1 MFVFFHGYT
10 PDTWDAMLRSGLV
23 GDTDGIRF
31 QQSIDLPDELK
42 FNNLAK
48 KGGKLYNIIKERNCP
63 LFIDRLQGG
72 CYIDNYPYDPS
83 LLEEY
88 REILGDK
95 FYGFQMHEWLS
106 NYRSDAN
113 KKLAELSAD
122 EWTEENIKKTIF
134 TKWPYKNLFLE
145 CMTLEEMAAAGKPL
159 TAEQF
164 YNNMTEIYK
173 KRQKIG
179 ELVPCDSAFLAYQ
192 FELQNGTKR
201 IMPEVGAQT
210 PDARLQ
216 ICYARGMTRR
226 EGKSFGVYY
235 EPWGGEPFSACAYNG
250 AKNEWNMGSKDFPFQ
265 TYGHNGGSS
274 RSLQKRI
281 FLYGYLSGAEFISEE
296 WGLYNTFLE
305 GTNLEEFSPYGLVK
319 RDFLNFVRKY
329 DDIGDKL
336 SPIAAVLPKELP
348 VLDKITEPDSIF
360 GYEIKNSRLAAI
372 KNGVA
377 EIFAMSVPMLGS
389 EREQRALK
397 NSDMP
402 DAIDLL
408 NRDDKMLKKYDYLI
422 DLTFG
427 SDLKD
432 KFSNLCETKDIPDI
446 LRKLLPVYVDGG
458 LHWMVNE
465 CKSGGYYLTVFN
477 HSGVVRSVA
486 EGEYTLPE
494 AEKTATVSFKNDVS
508 PSLLEGNAKFSKE
521 DGVYRLT
528 IPAGEFA
535 FIKF

>member
-1 MFVFFHGYT
+1 MFVFFHGYS
-10 PDTWDAMLRSGLV
+10 PDTWDKMLATGLV
-23 GDTDGIRF
+23 GDNDGIRF
-31 QQSIDLPDELK
+31 QQSLDLPEELK
-42 FNNLAK
+42 FNDLAK
-48 KGGKLYNIIKERNCP
+48 KDGKLYNIVKERNCP
-63 LFIDRLQGG
+63 FYIDRLQGG
-72 CYIDNYPYDPS
+72 CYIENYPYDKT
-83 LLEEY
+83 LLDEY
-88 REILGDK
+88 RDLLGDK

-122 EWTEENIKKTIF
+122 EWTEENIKKVIF
-134 TKWPYKNLFLE
+134 EKFPFKNLFLE

-159 TAEQF
+159 TAERF
-164 YNNMTEIYK
+164 YDNMTAIYK

-192 FELQNGTKR
+192 FELQCGTKR

-210 PDARLQ
+210 PDSRLQ

-226 EGKSFGVYY
+226 EDKSFGIYY

-250 AKNEWNMGSKDFPFQ
+250 AKNEWNMGEGDFPFE
-265 TYGHNGGSS
+265 TYGSNGGSS

-281 FLYGYLSGAEFISEE
+281 FLYAYLSGAEFISEE

-305 GTNLEEFSPYGLVK
+305 GTDFELSPYGKVK
-319 RDFLNFVRKY
+319 RDFLSFVRKY
-329 DDIGDKL
+329 NDIGDKL
-336 SPIAAVLPKELP
+336 TPIAAVLPEELM
-348 VLDKITEPDSIF
+348 VLDTCSKPYSLFE
-360 GYEIKNSRLAAI
+360 YESTSERLASV
-372 KNGVA
+372 KNGVS
-377 EIFAMSVPMLGS
+377 ELFATSVPMLGNK
-389 EREQRALK
+389 REIKALK

-408 NRDDKMLKKYDYLI
+408 NRDDAMLKKYDYLV

-432 KFSNLCETKDIPDI
+432 KFSNICEAKEVQSL

-458 LHWMVNE
+458 LHWMINE

-477 HSGVVRSVA
+477 HSGIARSVA

-494 AEKTATVSFKNDVS
+494 AEKTVTLSFKNEAS
-508 PSLLEGNAKFSKE
+508 PLLLEGDGRLSKE
-521 DGVYRLT
+521 DSVYRVT
-528 IPAGEFA
+528 VPAGGFA

>member
-1 MFVFFHGYT
+1 MFVFFHGYS
-10 PDTWDAMLRSGLV
+10 PDTWDKMLATGLV
-23 GDTDGIRF
+23 GDNDGIRF
-31 QQSIDLPDELK
+31 QQSLDLPKELK
-42 FNNLAK
+42 FNFLAR
-48 KGGKLYNIIKERNCP
+48 KGGELYNIIKERSCP
-63 LFIDRLQGG
+63 FYIDRLQGG
-72 CYIDNYPYDPS
+72 CYIDEYVYDQDLLDEYKS
-83 LLEEY
+83 L
-88 REILGDK
+88 LGDK

-113 KKLAELSAD
+113 KKLAELSAE
-122 EWTEENIKKTIF
+122 EWTEENIKRVIF

-159 TAEQF
+159 TAKQF
-164 YNNMTEIYK
+164 YDNMTSIYK

-179 ELVPCDSAFLAYQ
+179 ELVPCDSAFLAYR
-192 FELQNGTKR
+192 FELQCGTKR

-210 PDARLQ
+210 SDTRLQ

-226 EGKSFGVYY
+226 EGKSFGIYY

-250 AKNEWNMGSKDFPFQ
+250 RKNEWNMENGDFPFE
-265 TYGHNGGSS
+265 TYGPNGGSS

-281 FLYGYLSGAEFISEE
+281 FLYSYLSGAEFISEE

-305 GTNLEEFSPYGLVK
+305 GTDFQLSPYGLVK

-336 SPIAAVLPKELP
+336 TPIAAVLPEELT
-348 VLDKITEPDSIF
+348 VLDKITEPDSVF
-360 GYEIKNSRLAAI
+360 GYEIKNERFASI
-372 KNGVA
+372 KNGVRD
-377 EIFAMSVPMLGS
+377 IFASSVPMLGS
-389 EREQRALK
+389 EREQKALK

-408 NRDDKMLKKYDYLI
+408 NRDDAMLKKYDYLV

-432 KFSNLCETKDIPDI
+432 KFSNICETKDIPGI
-446 LRKLLPVYVDGG
+446 LRNTLPCYVDGG

-494 AEKTATVSFKNDVS
+494 AEKTVTVSFKNEAS
-508 PSLLEGNAKFSKE
+508 PTLLEGDGRISKE
-521 DGVYRLT
+521 DGVYRVT
-528 IPAGEFA
+528 VPAGGLA

>member
-1 MFVFFHGYT
+1 MFVFFHGYS
-10 PDTWDAMLRSGLV
+10 PDTWDKMLATGLV
-23 GDTDGIRF
+23 GDNDGIRF
-31 QQSIDLPDELK
+31 QQSLDLPEELK
-42 FNNLAK
+42 FNRLAR
-48 KGGKLYNIIKERNCP
+48 KGGELYNIIKERNCP
-63 LFIDRLQGG
+63 FYIDRLQGG
-72 CYIDNYPYDPS
+72 CYIDEYVYDQD
-83 LLEEY
+83 LLDEY
-88 REILGDK
+88 RTLLGDK

-106 NYRSDAN
+106 NYRGDAN

-122 EWTEENIKKTIF
+122 EWNEENIKRVIF
-134 TKWPYKNLFLE
+134 EKFPFKNLFLE

-164 YNNMTEIYK
+164 YDNMTSIYK

-179 ELVPCDSAFLAYQ
+179 ELVPCDSSYLAYQ
-192 FELQNGTKR
+192 FELQCGTKR

-210 PDARLQ
+210 PDSRLQ

-250 AKNEWNMGSKDFPFQ
+250 SKNEWAMENGDFPFE
-265 TYGHNGGSS
+265 TYGPNGGSS

-281 FLYGYLSGAEFISEE
+281 FLYSYLSGAEFISEE

-305 GTNLEEFSPYGLVK
+305 GTKLEELSPYGEVK

-329 DDIGDKL
+329 NDIGDKL
-336 SPIAAVLPKELP
+336 TPIAAVLPEELT
-348 VLDKITEPDSIF
+348 VLDKITETDSIF
-360 GYEIKNSRLAAI
+360 GYEIKNERFTSI
-372 KNGVA
+372 KNGVRDV
-377 EIFAMSVPMLGS
+377 FASSVPMLGS
-389 EREQRALK
+389 EREQKALK

-408 NRDDKMLKKYDYLI
+408 NRDDGMLKKYDYLI

-432 KFSNLCETKDIPDI
+432 KFSNICEANDIPEI
-446 LRKLLPVYVDGG
+446 LRKVLPCYVDGG

-465 CKSGGYYLTVFN
+465 CKGGGYYLTVFN
-477 HSGVVRSVA
+477 HSGVERSV
-486 EGEYTLPE
+486 EKGEYTLPE
-494 AEKTATVSFKNDVS
+494 AEKTVTVSFKNEAT
-508 PSLLEGNAKFSKE
+508 PSLLEGKGKLSKE
-521 DGVYRLT
+521 DGIYRLT

>member
-1 MFVFFHGYT
+1 MFVFFHGYS
-10 PDTWDAMLRSGLV
+10 PDTWDAMLRTGLV
-23 GDTDGIRF
+23 GDNDGIRF
-31 QQSIDLPDELK
+31 QQSLDLPEELK

-48 KGGKLYNIIKERNCP
+48 KGGELYNVIKERNCP
-63 LFIDRLQGG
+63 LLIDRLQGG
-72 CYIDNYPYDPS
+72 CYIDEYVYDAE
-83 LLEEY
+83 LLAEY
-88 REILGDK
+88 RNLLGDR
-95 FYGFQMHEWLS
+95 FFGFQMHEWLS

-122 EWTEENIKKTIF
+122 EWNEENIKRVIF
-134 TKWPYKNLFLE
+134 EKFPFKNLFLE
-145 CMTLEEMAAAGKPL
+145 CMTLEEIASAGKPL

-164 YNNMTEIYK
+164 YDNMTSIYK
-173 KRQKIG
+173 KRQKIE

-192 FELQNGTKR
+192 FELSCGTKR
-201 IMPEVGAQT
+201 LMPEVGAQT
-210 PDARLQ
+210 PDTRLQ

-226 EGKSFGVYY
+226 EGKSFGIYY

-250 AKNEWNMGSKDFPFQ
+250 AKNEWAMGEGDFPFE
-265 TYGHNGGSS
+265 TYGPNGGSS

-305 GTNLEEFSPYGLVK
+305 GTNNEQLSPYGLVK
-319 RDFLNFVRKY
+319 KEFLDFVRKY
-329 DDIGDKL
+329 NDIGDKL
-336 SPIAAVLPKELP
+336 TPIAAVLPEELM
-348 VLDKITEPDSIF
+348 VLDKCDEQNSIF
-360 GYEIKNSRLAAI
+360 GYEINNKRLSSI
-372 KNGVA
+372 KQGVA
-377 EIFAMSVPMLGS
+377 EIFASSVPMLGS
-389 EREQRALK
+389 EREKKSLK

-408 NRDDKMLKKYDYLI
+408 NRDDAMLGKYDYLV
-422 DLTFG
+422 DLTCG

-432 KFSNLCETKDIPDI
+432 KFTNLCEAKDIPAL

-477 HSGVVRSVA
+477 HSGVERSV
-486 EGEYTLPE
+486 EKGEYTLPE
-494 AEKTATVSFKNDVS
+494 AEKTATVTFKGEVS
-508 PSLLEGNAKFSKE
+508 PALLEG
-521 DGVYRLT
+521 DGRLSLENDTYRIT
-528 IPAGEFA
+528 IPAGGFA

>member
-1 MFVFFHGYT
+1 MFVFFHGYS
-10 PDTWDAMLRSGLV
+10 PDTWDAMLRTGLI
-23 GDTDGIRF
+23 GDHDGIRF
-31 QQSIDLPDELK
+31 QQSLDLPEELK
-42 FNNLAK
+42 FNRLAAK
-48 KGGKLYNIIKERNCP
+48 DGRLYSIIKERSCP
-63 LFIDRLQGG
+63 FYVDRLQGG
-72 CYIDNYPYDPS
+72 CYIDEYVYDKD
-83 LLEEY
+83 LLNEY
-88 REILGDK
+88 RNLLGDK

-113 KKLAELSAD
+113 RKLAELSAD
-122 EWTEENIKKTIF
+122 QWTEENIKKLIF
-134 TKWPYKNLFLE
+134 EKFPFKNLFLE
-145 CMTLEEMAAAGKPL
+145 CMTLEEIAAAGKPL

-164 YNNMTEIYK
+164 YRNMTAIYK

-179 ELVPCDSAFLAYQ
+179 ELVPADSAFLAYQ

-226 EGKSFGVYY
+226 EGKSFGIYY
-235 EPWGGEPFSACAYNG
+235 EPWGGKPFSACAYNG
-250 AKNEWNMGSKDFPFQ
+250 PKNEWAMGNGDFPFE

-281 FLYGYLSGAEFISEE
+281 FLYAYLSGAEFISEE

-305 GTNLEEFSPYGLVK
+305 GTDFCLSPYGLVK
-319 RDFLNFVRKY
+319 KDFLNFVRRY

-336 SPIAAVLPKELP
+336 TPVAAVLPEELT
-348 VLDKITEPDSIF
+348 VLDNCTEPYSIF
-360 GYEIKNSRLAAI
+360 GYESRSERLASI

-377 EIFAMSVPMLGS
+377 EIFASSVPMVGS
-389 EREQRALK
+389 EQKTLK
-397 NSDMP
+397 NSDLP
-402 DAIDLL
+402 DAVDLL
-408 NRDDKMLKKYDYLI
+408 NRDDGMLKKYDYLV

-432 KFSNLCETKDIPDI
+432 KFSNICDTNNISEL

-465 CKSGGYYLTVFN
+465 CRRGGYYLTVFN
-477 HSGVVRSVA
+477 HSGVVRTVA

-494 AEKTATVSFKNDVS
+494 AEKTVELSFKNEAS
-508 PSLLEGNAKFSKE
+508 PAILEG
-521 DGVYRLT
+521 DGILSIENGIYRLT
-528 IPAGEFA
+528 VPAGGFA

>member
-1 MFVFFHGYT
+1 MFVFFHGYS

-23 GDTDGIRF
+23 GENDGIRF
-31 QQSIDLPDELK
+31 QQSLDLPEELK
-42 FNNLAK
+42 FNALAK
-48 KGGKLYNIIKERNCP
+48 KGGKLYSIIKERNRP
-63 LFIDRLQGG
+63 LLIDRLQGG
-72 CYIDNYPYDPS
+72 CYIDEYVYDAE
-83 LLEEY
+83 LLAEY
-88 REILGDK
+88 RTLLGDR
-95 FYGFQMHEWLS
+95 FFGFQMHEWLS

-122 EWTEENIKKTIF
+122 EWNEENIKRVIF
-134 TKWPYKNLFLE
+134 EKFPFKNLFLE
-145 CMTLEEMAAAGKPL
+145 CMTLEEIASAGKPL

-164 YNNMTEIYK
+164 YDNMTSIYK
-173 KRQKIG
+173 KRQKIE

-192 FELQNGTKR
+192 FELSCGTKR
-201 IMPEVGAQT
+201 LMPEVGAQT
-210 PDARLQ
+210 SDARLQ

-226 EGKSFGVYY
+226 EGKSFGIYY

-250 AKNEWNMGSKDFPFQ
+250 AKNEWNFGNDDFPFE
-265 TYGHNGGSS
+265 TYGPNGGSS

-296 WGLYNTFLE
+296 WGLYNTFIE
-305 GTNLEEFSPYGLVK
+305 GTNNEQLSPYGLVK
-319 RDFLNFVRKY
+319 KEFLNFVRKY

-336 SPIAAVLPKELP
+336 TPIAAVLPEELM
-348 VLDKITEPDSIF
+348 VLDKCDERNSIF
-360 GYEIKNSRLAAI
+360 GYEINNKRLASI
-372 KNGVA
+372 KQGVA
-377 EIFAMSVPMLGS
+377 EIFASSVPMLGS
-389 EREQRALK
+389 EREKRSLK

-408 NRDDKMLKKYDYLI
+408 NRDDAMLGKYDYLV

-432 KFSNLCETKDIPDI
+432 KFTNLCEAKDIPAL

-465 CKSGGYYLTVFN
+465 CKGGGYYLTVFN
-477 HSGVVRSVA
+477 HSGVERSV
-486 EGEYTLPE
+486 EKGEYTLPE
-494 AEKTATVSFKNDVS
+494 AEKTATVTFKGEVS
-508 PSLLEGNAKFSKE
+508 PALLEG
-521 DGVYRLT
+521 DGKLSLENGTYRIT
-528 IPAGEFA
+528 IPAGGFA

>member
-1 MFVFFHGYT
+1 MFVFFHGYS

-23 GDTDGIRF
+23 GDNDGIRF
-31 QQSIDLPDELK
+31 QQSIDLPEELK
-42 FNNLAK
+42 FNALAK
-48 KGGKLYNIIKERNCP
+48 KGGKLYSIIKERNCP
-63 LFIDRLQGG
+63 LLIDRLQGG
-72 CYIDNYPYDPS
+72 CYIDEYVYDAE
-83 LLEEY
+83 LLAEY
-88 REILGDK
+88 RNLLGDR
-95 FYGFQMHEWLS
+95 FFGFQMHEWLS

-122 EWTEENIKKTIF
+122 EWNEENIKRVIF
-134 TKWPYKNLFLE
+134 EKFPFKNLFLE
-145 CMTLEEMAAAGKPL
+145 CMTLEEMASAGKPL

-164 YNNMTEIYK
+164 YDNMTSIYK
-173 KRQKIG
+173 KRQKIE

-192 FELQNGTKR
+192 FELSCGTR
-201 IMPEVGAQT
+201 RLMPEVGAQT
-210 PDARLQ
+210 PDTRLQ

-250 AKNEWNMGSKDFPFQ
+250 AKNEWNFGNDDFPFE
-265 TYGHNGGSS
+265 TYGPNGGSS

-305 GTNLEEFSPYGLVK
+305 GTNNEQLSPYGLVK
-319 RDFLNFVRKY
+319 KEFLDFVRKY

-336 SPIAAVLPKELP
+336 TPIAAVLPEELM
-348 VLDKITEPDSIF
+348 VLDKCDEQNSIF
-360 GYEIKNSRLAAI
+360 GYEINNKRLSSI
-372 KNGVA
+372 KQGVA
-377 EIFAMSVPMLGS
+377 EIFASSVPMLGS
-389 EREQRALK
+389 EREKRSLK

-408 NRDDKMLKKYDYLI
+408 NRDDAMLCKYDYLV

-432 KFSNLCETKDIPDI
+432 KFTNLCEAKDIPAL
-446 LRKLLPVYVDGG
+446 LRKLLPVDVDGG

-477 HSGVVRSVA
+477 HSGVERSVA

-494 AEKTATVSFKNDVS
+494 AEKTVSLSFKNDPS
-508 PSLLEGNAKFSKE
+508 PALLEG
-521 DGVYRLT
+521 DGRLSLENGTYRLT
-528 IPAGEFA
+528 VPAGGFA

>member
-1 MFVFFHGYT
+1 MFVFFHGYS
-10 PDTWDAMLRSGLV
+10 PDTWDKMLRTGLV
-23 GDTDGIRF
+23 SDSDGIRF
-31 QQSIDLPDELK
+31 QESLDLPDELK

-48 KGGKLYNIIKERNCP
+48 KGGELYNIIKERSCP
-63 LFIDRLQGG
+63 FYIDRLQGG
-72 CYIDNYPYDPS
+72 CYIENYPYDEA
-83 LLEEY
+83 LLDEY
-88 REILGDK
+88 RTLLGDK

-113 KKLAELSAD
+113 KKLAELSSD

-134 TKWPYKNLFLE
+134 EKFPFKNLFLE

-159 TAEQF
+159 TAEVF
-164 YNNMTEIYK
+164 YNNMTAIYK
-173 KRQKIG
+173 KRQSLG
-179 ELVPCDSAFLAYQ
+179 ELIPCDSAYLAYQ
-192 FELQNGTKR
+192 FEFSVGTKR

-226 EGKSFGVYY
+226 EGKHFGIYY
-235 EPWGGEPFSACAYNG
+235 EPWGGEPFSACAYFG
-250 AKNEWNMGSKDFPFQ
+250 AKNEWNMGSADFPFQ

-281 FLYGYLSGAEFISEE
+281 FLYAYLSGAQFISEE

-305 GTNLEEFSPYGLVK
+305 GTDFELSPYGKVK
-319 RDFLNFVRKY
+319 KEFLDFVRKY
-329 DDIGDKL
+329 GDIGDKL
-336 SPIAAVLPKELP
+336 SPIAAVLPEELM
-348 VLDKITEPDSIF
+348 VLDTCTKPYSIF
-360 GYEIKNSRLAAI
+360 DYESKSERLASI

-377 EIFAMSVPMLGS
+377 EIFASSTEMLGS
-389 EREQRALK
+389 TRETRSLK
-397 NSDMP
+397 NSDLP
-402 DAIDLL
+402 DAVDLL
-408 NRDDKMLKKYDYLI
+408 NRHDGELKKYDYLI

-432 KFSNLCETKDIPDI
+432 KFSNLIEAKDIPEI
-446 LRKLLPVYVDGG
+446 LKKRLPVYVDGG

-486 EGEYTLPE
+486 EGEYTLSE
-494 AEKTATVSFKNDVS
+494 AAKTVTLSFKNESS
-508 PSLLEGNAKFSKE
+508 PALLECDGKLSRE

-528 IPAGEFA
+528 VPAGGFA

>member
-1 MFVFFHGYT
+1 MFVFFHGYS
-10 PDTWDAMLRSGLV
+10 PDTWDKMLRTGLV
-23 GDTDGIRF
+23 GDNDGIRF
-31 QQSIDLPDELK
+31 QQSLDLPEELK
-42 FNNLAK
+42 FNDLAK

-63 LFIDRLQGG
+63 FYIDRLQGG
-72 CYIDNYPYDPS
+72 CYIENYPYDQS
-83 LLEEY
+83 LLDEY
-88 REILGDK
+88 RELLGNK

-113 KKLAELSAD
+113 KKLAELSAKD
-122 EWTEENIKKTIF
+122 WNEENIKRVIF
-134 TKWPYKNLFLE
+134 EKFPFKNLFLE
-145 CMTLEEMAAAGKPL
+145 CMTLEEMASAGKPL

-164 YNNMTEIYK
+164 YNNMTAIYK

-179 ELVPCDSAFLAYQ
+179 ELIPADSAFLAYQ
-192 FELQNGTKR
+192 FELSNGTKR

-210 PDARLQ
+210 PNTRLQ

-226 EGKSFGVYY
+226 EGKSFGAYY
-235 EPWGGEPFSACAYNG
+235 EPWGGDPFSACAYNG
-250 AKNEWNMGSKDFPFQ
+250 AKNEWNMGNDDFPFQ

-281 FLYGYLSGAEFISEE
+281 FLYAYLSGAEFISEE

-305 GTNLEEFSPYGLVK
+305 GTDFELSPYGKVK
-319 RDFLNFVRKY
+319 KFFLDFVRKY

-336 SPIAAVLPKELP
+336 SPIAAVLPEELY
-348 VLDKITEPDSIF
+348 VLDSCTEPYSIF
-360 GYEIKNSRLAAI
+360 GYESKSERLASI

-377 EIFAMSVPMLGS
+377 DIFASSTEMLGS
-389 EREQRALK
+389 AREQRSLK
-397 NSDMP
+397 NSDIP

-408 NRDDKMLKKYDYLI
+408 NRDDSMLQKYDYLV

-427 SDLKD
+427 SDLKN
-432 KFSNLCETKDIPDI
+432 KFSNICEAKDIPA
-446 LRKLLPVYVDGG
+446 LLKKLLPVYVDGG
-458 LHWMVNE
+458 LHWMVNK
-465 CKSGGYYLTVFN
+465 CKRGGYYLTVFN

-494 AEKTATVSFKNDVS
+494 AEKTVDISFKSEVS
-508 PSLLEGNAKFSKE
+508 PALLEGNGSLEKNGDNYK
-521 DGVYRLT
+521 LT
-528 IPAGEFA
+528 VPAGDFA

>member
-1 MFVFFHGYT
+1 MFVFFHGYS
-10 PDTWDAMLRSGLV
+10 PDTWDKMLATGLV
-23 GDTDGIRF
+23 GDNDGIRF
-31 QQSIDLPDELK
+31 QQSLDLPVELK
-42 FNNLAK
+42 FNRLAR
-48 KGGKLYNIIKERNCP
+48 KGGELYNIIKERNCP
-63 LFIDRLQGG
+63 FYIDRLQGG
-72 CYIDNYPYDPS
+72 CYIDEYVYDQN
-83 LLEEY
+83 LLDEY
-88 REILGDK
+88 RCLLGDK

-122 EWTEENIKKTIF
+122 EWTKENIKSVIF
-134 TKWPYKNLFLE
+134 EKFPFKNLFLE

-164 YNNMTEIYK
+164 YNNMTAIYK

-179 ELVPCDSAFLAYQ
+179 DLIPCDSAFLAYQ
-192 FELQNGTKR
+192 FEFSAGTKR

-210 PDARLQ
+210 PDSRLQ

-226 EGKSFGVYY
+226 EGKSFGIYY

-250 AKNEWNMGSKDFPFQ
+250 RKNEWNMENGDFPFE
-265 TYGHNGGSS
+265 TYGPNGGSS

-281 FLYGYLSGAEFISEE
+281 FLYAYLSGAEFISEE

-305 GTNLEEFSPYGLVK
+305 RTDFELSPYGIVK
-319 RDFLNFVRKY
+319 KEFLNFVRKY
-329 DDIGDKL
+329 NDIGDKL
-336 SPIAAVLPKELP
+336 TPIAAVLPEELT
-348 VLDKITEPDSIF
+348 VLDSCSEPYKLF
-360 GYEIKNSRLAAI
+360 GYDSTNERLASI
-372 KNGVA
+372 KKGVR
-377 EIFAMSVPMLGS
+377 EIFASSVPMIGS

-397 NSDMP
+397 NSDIP

-408 NRDDKMLKKYDYLI
+408 NHDDGMLKKYDYLI

-432 KFSNLCETKDIPDI
+432 KFSNICETKDIAEI
-446 LRKLLPVYVDGG
+446 LRKALPCYVDGG

-494 AEKTATVSFKNDVS
+494 AKKTVTVSFKNEAS
-508 PSLLEGNAKFSKE
+508 PTVLEGKGTLSKE
-521 DGVYRLT
+521 AGAYRLT
-528 IPAGEFA
+528 IPAGEFT

>member
-1 MFVFFHGYT
+1 
-10 PDTWDAMLRSGLV
+10 
-23 GDTDGIRF
+23 
-31 QQSIDLPDELK
+31 
-42 FNNLAK
+42 
-48 KGGKLYNIIKERNCP
+48 
-63 LFIDRLQGG
+63 
-72 CYIDNYPYDPS
+72 

-88 REILGDK
+88 REFLGDR
-95 FYGFQMHEWLS
+95 FFGFQMHEWLS

-122 EWTEENIKKTIF
+122 EWTEENIKRVIF
-134 TKWPYKNLFLE
+134 EKFPFKNLFLE
-145 CMTLEEMAAAGKPL
+145 CMTLEEMASAGKPL
-159 TAEQF
+159 TAERF
-164 YNNMTEIYK
+164 YDNMTAIYN

-192 FELQNGTKR
+192 FELSCGTKR

-210 PDARLQ
+210 PDTRLQ
-216 ICYARGMTRR
+216 VCYARGMTRR
-226 EGKSFGVYY
+226 EGKSFGIYY

-250 AKNEWNMGSKDFPFQ
+250 AKNEWAMGEGDFPFE
-265 TYGHNGGSS
+265 TYGPNGGSS

-305 GTNLEEFSPYGLVK
+305 GTNNEQLSPYGLVK
-319 RDFLNFVRKY
+319 KEFLDFVRKY
-329 DDIGDKL
+329 NDIGDKL
-336 SPIAAVLPKELP
+336 TPIAAVLPEELT
-348 VLDKITEPDSIF
+348 VLDKCTEADSIF
-360 GYEIKNSRLAAI
+360 GYEIKNERLASI

-377 EIFAMSVPMLGS
+377 EIFASSVPMIGN
-389 EREQRALK
+389 EREKKALK

-408 NRDDKMLKKYDYLI
+408 NRDDSMLRKYDYLV

-432 KFSNLCETKDIPDI
+432 KFPSICETKDIPAL

-465 CKSGGYYLTVFN
+465 CKNGGYYLSVFN
-477 HSGVVRSVA
+477 HSGVERSVA
-486 EGEYTLPE
+486 NGEYTLPE
-494 AEKTATVSFKNDVS
+494 AEKTVTLSFQNEAS
-508 PSLLEGNAKFSKE
+508 PILLEGNGRLSLE
-521 DGVYRLT
+521 NGTYRLT
-528 IPAGEFA
+528 VPAGGFA
-535 FIKF
+535 FIKL

>member
-10 PDTWDAMLRSGLV
+10 PETWDAMVRQGLV
-23 GDTDGIRF
+23 GDNDGIRF
-31 QQSIDLPDELK
+31 QQSIDLPEELK
-42 FNNLAK
+42 FNALAK
-48 KGGKLYNIIKERNCP
+48 KGGKLYSIIKERNCP
-63 LFIDRLQGG
+63 LLIDRLQGG
-72 CYIDNYPYDPS
+72 CYIDEYVYDAE
-83 LLEEY
+83 LLAEY
-88 REILGDK
+88 RNLLGDR
-95 FYGFQMHEWLS
+95 FFGFQMHEWLS

-122 EWTEENIKKTIF
+122 EWNEENIKRVIF
-134 TKWPYKNLFLE
+134 EKFPFKNLFLE
-145 CMTLEEMAAAGKPL
+145 CMTLEEIASAGKPL

-164 YNNMTEIYK
+164 YDNMTSIYK
-173 KRQKIG
+173 KRQKIE

-192 FELQNGTKR
+192 FELSCGTKR
-201 IMPEVGAQT
+201 LMPEVGAQT
-210 PDARLQ
+210 PDTRLQ

-226 EGKSFGVYY
+226 EGKSFGIYY

-250 AKNEWNMGSKDFPFQ
+250 AKNEWNMCNDDFPFE
-265 TYGHNGGSS
+265 TYGPNGGSS

-305 GTNLEEFSPYGLVK
+305 GTNNEQLSPYGLVK
-319 RDFLNFVRKY
+319 KEFLDFVRKY

-336 SPIAAVLPKELP
+336 TPIAAVLPEELM
-348 VLDKITEPDSIF
+348 VLDKCDEQNSIF
-360 GYEIKNSRLAAI
+360 GYEINNKRLASI
-372 KNGVA
+372 KQGVA
-377 EIFAMSVPMLGS
+377 EIFASSVPMLGS
-389 EREQRALK
+389 EREKKSLK

-408 NRDDKMLKKYDYLI
+408 NRDDAMLGKYDYLV
-422 DLTFG
+422 DLTCG

-432 KFSNLCETKDIPDI
+432 KFTNLCEAKDIPAL

-477 HSGVVRSVA
+477 HSGVERSV
-486 EGEYTLPE
+486 EKGEYTLPE
-494 AEKTATVSFKNDVS
+494 AEKTATVTFKGEVS
-508 PSLLEGNAKFSKE
+508 PTLLEGDGRLSLE
-521 DGVYRLT
+521 DGTYRIT
-528 IPAGEFA
+528 IPAGGFA